1 MIVLISEPVQVQF
14 CHDWARA
21 ILTRNLS
28 SSESTIRIH
37 AGYLAISKLPRD
49 ASKQRKRVYKS
60 LSLASQA
67 IRREPLLSKSDLTC
81 VELWAV
87 RARSR
92 EKSRWTRR
100 YSCRQRSAICP
111 SWWWLEPCE
120 CGLKYCINYH
130 MNQSGL
136 KRLSWDN
143 CHLRVS
149 AGLLCT
155 CQESHIHYQAFV
167 KPTSW
172 RRTLSKS
179 ESPSIGVNPVAWT
192 ISFTRVVVIFLQKS
206 IENNRV
212 VLKWSRL
219 STRYSEIVNLENRR
233 RGNYAPKCIT
243 YYLYVAGMA

>member
-1 MIVLISEPVQVQF
+1 MIVLLSEPVQVQF

-21 ILTRNLS
+21 TLTRNLS

-67 IRREPLLSKSDLTC
+67 IRREPLLPKSDLTC

-87 RARSR
+87 RAGSR

-120 CGLKYCINYH
+120 RDLQYCINYH
-130 MNQSGL
+130 MNQSRL

-149 AGLLCT
+149 AVHVSGI
-155 CQESHIHYQAFV
+155 SY
-167 KPTSW
+167 
-172 RRTLSKS
+172 TLSGLRETYLVKKDFIEKRKPIDWS
-179 ESPSIGVNPVAWT
+179 EPSGLNNLFHKGSGYLPPEVNW
-192 ISFTRVVVIFLQKS
+192 K
-206 IENNRV
+206 
-212 VLKWSRL
+212 
-219 STRYSEIVNLENRR
+219 
-233 RGNYAPKCIT
+233 
-243 YYLYVAGMA
+243 